1 MAKKKRTE
9 TESNAPQATE
19 APAKLTQEQNE
30 LVTFV
35 ANNILNSV
43 TLNQTVTLLQQVALR
58 DANTIVTQADDQKLQ
73 ELKQAL
79 EASKQPAVAEAAS
92 DKSK

>member
-1 MAKKKRTE
+1 MAKKKQTE
-9 TESNAPQATE
+9 SESNAPQATDT
-19 APAKLTQEQNE
+19 PAELTQEQNE

-79 EASKQPAVAEAAS
+79 EASKQPAVAETAS
-92 DKSK
+92 DQSE